1 MTDPP
6 DRREEEAELQRIAE
20 VYTARDAA
28 PPPGVEREFTEQV
41 ERSLARALRDADVS
55 LTGTP
60 VLEVGCGSG
69 HFLQLLHSWGARPAC
84 GIDLMEN
91 RIELGREIHP
101 DLDLLTGTATDLP
114 YPDERFGMVS
124 HFTCLSSVL
133 DPLVR
138 AQIAH
143 EMWRVLA
150 PGGVVVSHDMRP
162 APAPLRAARR
172 LAGSRVPSTPLAPLS
187 AAEVRELFPGEV
199 VVSKAP
205 ALHPGLIGWAQ
216 RSPAAVG
223 ALSRLPFL
231 RSHLL
236 VVIRKPS

>member
-1 MTDPP
+1 MTHLPGQGKD
-6 DRREEEAELQRIAE
+6 AELQRIAA
-20 VYTARDAA
+20 VYAARDAA
-28 PPPGVEREFTEQV
+28 PPPGVERAFTEQV
-41 ERSLARALRDADVS
+41 EHSLAQAMGKAHVS

-69 HFLQLLHSWGARPAC
+69 HYLQLLHSWGARPAC

-91 RIELGREIHP
+91 RIELGRQLHP
-101 DLDLLTGTATDLP
+101 DLELLTGSATDLP
-114 YPDERFGMVS
+114 YPDERFGVVC

-133 DPLVR
+133 DAGVR
-138 AQIAH
+138 TQIAH

-162 APAPLRAARR
+162 APTPLRAARR
-172 LAGSRVPSTPLAPLS
+172 LTRSGAPSSSLVPLS
-187 AAEVRELFPGEV
+187 AAEIRELFPGEV
-199 VVSKAP
+199 VVCRAP
-205 ALHPGLIGWAQ
+205 ALHPGLIRRAQ

-223 ALSRLPFL
+223 ALSRVSFL